1 MRKLDIEQ
9 EIKLTVN
16 EHFMDYVTDWDHQ
29 EYLLVGSYGSSKSY
43 ETATK
48 LILKLLSEKRKALV
62 VRDTYEQIKESC
74 YDLIYEI
81 LDGMG
86 MVTEDKSKQS
96 REQYVIASRSP
107 LQFMFPNGSRIVFK
121 GMDKPTKVKSIN
133 NVSIVWME
141 EASEVKYSA
150 YKELK
155 LRLRNPFLKIYYLLT
170 TNPVDKQNWIYT
182 HFFERKEVDKDGEEK
197 SVVIQNEEEFY
208 KRRIMRDN
216 TNGVY

>member
-1 MRKLDIEQ
+1 MDIEQ

-16 EHFMDYVTDWDHQ
+16 EHFMDYVTDWYHQ
-29 EYLLVGSYGSSKSY
+29 EYLLVGAYGSSKSY

-96 REQYVIASRSP
+96 RE
-107 LQFMFPNGSRIVFK
+107 
-121 GMDKPTKVKSIN
+121 
-133 NVSIVWME
+133 
-141 EASEVKYSA
+141 
-150 YKELK
+150 
-155 LRLRNPFLKIYYLLT
+155 
-170 TNPVDKQNWIYT
+170 
-182 HFFERKEVDKDGEEK
+182 
-197 SVVIQNEEEFY
+197 
-208 KRRIMRDN
+208 
-216 TNGVY
+216 

>member
-1 MRKLDIEQ
+1 MDIEQ

-16 EHFMDYVTDWDHQ
+16 EHFMDYVTNWDHQ

-96 REQYVIASRSP
+96 REKYVIASKSQ
-107 LQFMFPNGSRIVFK
+107 LQFMFPNG
-121 GMDKPTKVKSIN
+121 
-133 NVSIVWME
+133 
-141 EASEVKYSA
+141 
-150 YKELK
+150 
-155 LRLRNPFLKIYYLLT
+155 
-170 TNPVDKQNWIYT
+170 
-182 HFFERKEVDKDGEEK
+182 
-197 SVVIQNEEEFY
+197 
-208 KRRIMRDN
+208 
-216 TNGVY
+216 